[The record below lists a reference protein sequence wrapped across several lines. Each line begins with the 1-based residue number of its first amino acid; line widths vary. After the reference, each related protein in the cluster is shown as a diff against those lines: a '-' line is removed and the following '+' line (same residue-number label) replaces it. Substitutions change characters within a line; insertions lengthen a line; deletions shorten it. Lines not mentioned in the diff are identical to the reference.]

1 MPKEK
6 ISLFLVRDLFP
17 SKERREGKEREER
30 RIIWK
35 KEKEGGERERKMK
48 GGREGGIAS
57 QAPT

>member
-35 KEKEGGERERKMK
+35 KEKEGGERER
-48 GGREGGIAS
+48 R
-57 QAPT
+57 